1 MAKRISK
8 SMQSLLEL
16 YRISGLD
23 PVIVSDRA
31 KVLLSIYRQM
41 SWICTYSAKDQVCEL
56 KELATGELD
65 AALVYLINFAP
76 KEKRQ
81 IIQDNLLQLF
91 RNRTM
96 LLMCEQA
103 LEEVESFPE
112 RGEEYKDILIK
123 KYMGKRKYSELEMLG
138 ELMVDRSV
146 YYQRKKEAIYAF
158 GLALWGKIIPG
169 IIN

>member
-76 KEKRQ
+76 KEKCQ

-123 KYMGKRKYSELEMLG
+123 KYMGKRKYSECKRQTTRLG
-138 ELMVDRSV
+138 
-146 YYQRKKEAIYAF
+146 
-158 GLALWGKIIPG
+158 
-169 IIN
+169 